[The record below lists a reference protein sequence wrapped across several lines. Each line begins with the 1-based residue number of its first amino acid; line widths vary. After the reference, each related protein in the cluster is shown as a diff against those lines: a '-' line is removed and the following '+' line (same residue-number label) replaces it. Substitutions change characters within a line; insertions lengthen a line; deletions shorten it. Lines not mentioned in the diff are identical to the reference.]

1 MASSERMS
9 NNTGLRPI
17 DLVRRD
23 ILAAQWVPGGKLQP
37 ATLAAR
43 YQTSTTV
50 IREALTGLAGDDLVV
65 IKPNRGFFVRDLNLV
80 ELTDITELRC
90 TAEALA
96 VKLSI
101 ERGDLS
107 WESGLIAAHH
117 ELARTPRRTSEDPD
131 HINEDW
137 AVAHRAFH
145 AKLLQACACPPMTRL
160 ASNLADHTELYRRWA
175 APSVAASVRDV
186 EKEHR
191 DILEAALSRD
201 SALTATLL
209 RAHYEATVKVVLE
222 SGLVKGIESPSRV
235 S

>member
-1 MASSERMS
+1 MASVGVV
-9 NNTGLRPI
+9 NNSGMRPI

-23 ILAAQWVPGGKLQP
+23 ILAAQWAPGGKLQP
-37 ATLAAR
+37 AVLAAR
-43 YQTSTTV
+43 YDTSTTV

-80 ELTDITELRC
+80 DLTDITELRC
-90 TAEALA
+90 TTEALA
-96 VKLSI
+96 VRLSI
-101 ERGDLS
+101 ERGGLT

-117 ELARTPRRTSEDPD
+117 ELTRTPRRTSEDPG

-145 AKLLQACACPPMTRL
+145 AKLLQACACPLMTRL
-160 ASNLADHTELYRRWA
+160 AANLADHTELYRRWA
-175 APSVAASVRDV
+175 APSVAAIVRDV

-191 DILEAALSRD
+191 DILEAALARD
-201 SALTATLL
+201 ADRAAALL
-209 RAHYEATVKVVLE
+209 RAHYQATVDVVLE
-222 SGLVKGIESPSRV
+222 SGLAQGIESPSPV

>member
-1 MASSERMS
+1 MTPTEAS
-9 NNTGLRPI
+9 TKGARPI

-23 ILAAQWVPGGKLQP
+23 ILAAQWMPGGKLQP
-37 ATLAAR
+37 GVLAAR
-43 YQTSTTV
+43 YETSTTV

-90 TAEALA
+90 ITEALA
-96 VKLSI
+96 AKLSL
-101 ERGDLS
+101 ERGDLA
-107 WESGLIAAHH
+107 WESSLIAAHH
-117 ELARTPRRTSEDPD
+117 ELARTPRRTSADPE

-145 AKLLQACACPPMTRL
+145 AKLLQACACPQMTRL
-160 ASNLADHTELYRRWA
+160 AANLADHTELYRRWA

-191 DILEAALSRD
+191 DLLEAALARD
-201 SALTATLL
+201 SALTGALL
-209 RAHYEATVKVVLE
+209 RAHYQATVDVVLQ